1 MALNKVTEVKDGNVI
16 KEIRTFVNSALP
28 MAVHVDIMVNNPHHY
43 VHKHRNVE
51 IIMGLSGEGTV
62 WSDMKPHHVSGDKIV
77 VINPNQIHY
86 VTSEDVFKYYCL
98 QIDTDYLFSLGI
110 DTDEVYFCE
119 EFSSDELS
127 KIISVIYNEWES
139 ENELRNVK
147 LKSCLDAFA
156 VGLYRDHRSIDTS
169 GSKESR
175 TLKKVKSSV
184 SYIKNNY
191 SSDLTLEEI
200 ASVAG
205 LSRYHFCREFKKAT
219 DLTPIEF
226 INRVRCERAKTLLE
240 ARTYSVSE
248 ISSMCGFATS
258 AHFSK
263 IFKRFFLVYPSE
275 YIKISRS
282 ETEDSNETDN
292 K

>member
-1 MALNKVTEVKDGNVI
+1 MNSNNVTEVRDGNVI

-28 MAVHVDIMVNNPHHY
+28 MTVHVDIMVNNPHHY

-62 WSDMKPHHVSGDKIV
+62 WTDMKPHNVTGNRIV
-77 VINPNQIHY
+77 VVNPNQIHY
-86 VTSEDVFKYYCL
+86 VTSESIFKYYCV
-98 QIDTDYLFSLGI
+98 QIDTDYLLSLGI
-110 DTDEVYFCE
+110 DTDEAYFSE
-119 EFSSDELS
+119 EVDDAFLSD
-127 KIISVIYNEWES
+127 IISDIYKEWEGK
-139 ENELRNVK
+139 EELRNIM
-147 LKSCLDAFA
+147 LKSCLDAFS
-156 VGLYRDHRSIDTS
+156 VRLYRNHRLTDAQ

-191 SSDLTLEEI
+191 NRDLTLEEI

-219 DLTPIEF
+219 DLTPVEF
-226 INRVRCERAKTLLE
+226 INRIRCERAKTLLE
-240 ARTYSVSE
+240 SKKYSVSE
-248 ISSMCGFATS
+248 ISTMCGFATS

-275 YIKISRS
+275 YLKNGKKDK
-282 ETEDSNETDN
+282 EDANEAD
-292 K
+292 

>member
-1 MALNKVTEVKDGNVI
+1 MINAAEQTIRRCDMLKNGDSVVVALSGGADSVSLLHCLISI
-16 KEIRTFVNSALP
+16 KEKYNLTIYAAHLNHMLRGEEAERDESFCKILCKNYNIELFVRR
-28 MAVHVDIMVNNPHHY
+28 VDIKSLANEQ
-43 VHKHRNVE
+43 K
-51 IIMGLSGEGTV
+51 IGEELCGRQQRY
-62 WSDMKPHHVSGDKIV
+62 SFF
-77 VINPNQIHY
+77 
-86 VTSEDVFKYYCL
+86 E
-98 QIDTDYLFSLGI
+98 
-110 DTDEVYFCE
+110 
-119 EFSSDELS
+119 ELS
-127 KIISVIYNEWES
+127 EKLNAKIATAHTASDNAETLLFQLCRGASVTG
-139 ENELRNVK
+139 
-147 LKSCLDAFA
+147 AA
-156 VGLYRDHRSIDTS
+156 